1 MLNNQSP
8 QEFDLI
14 QFNSIAKVDNNL
26 MEYVEATGDILRN
39 LPVYFT
45 NASLPVQQKIV
56 SSICASKLVVDENGC
71 RTPEYNEVIQWICKL
86 DTVCDDIKTGQAG
99 EFTSL
104 SEGVIP
110 LGLEPRTPTLKV
122 LCSTN

>member
-1 MLNNQSP
+1 
-8 QEFDLI
+8 
-14 QFNSIAKVDNNL
+14 

-56 SSICASKLVVDENGC
+56 SSICTSKLVVDENGC

-86 DTVCDDIKTGQAG
+86 DAVCDDVKTEQAG
-99 EFTSL
+99 DIASL
-104 SEGVIP
+104 SKQVIRI
-110 LGLEPRTPTLKV
+110 GFEPVTPV
-122 LCSTN
+122 LI